1 MPGKRRNISVT
12 DDVWERW
19 EGAAAGAGAKRGMAM
34 PVSEWLRVAAREKIE
49 RDHVLPPIEP
59 GDKPT
64 MGEVLKR
71 TMEAG
76 E

>member
-49 RDHVLPPIEP
+49 RDYPAAEGVHIEGP
-59 GDKPT
+59 HFKVDPMK
-64 MGEVLKR
+64 ED
-71 TMEAG
+71 E
-76 E
+76 